1 MEWARAAYELSERH
15 ACRLFEIS
23 RSTVRYRSVRPSQ
36 DALRIR
42 IRELAGVR
50 VRSGY
55 RQIHVLLRREGW
67 QVNHKR
73 VYRLYTD
80 EGLTLKP
87 RRPKRRKSA
96 AARIQPKPPKRAN
109 ERWAMDFIH
118 DTLETG
124 RSVRILSVVDV
135 HTRECLALVPR
146 RSFRGVDVADVL
158 SELGNVRKFPERIN
172 VDNGTEFTSKA
183 LDHWAYWN
191 GVALDFSRPGK
202 PTDNAHVEA
211 FHGTL
216 RRECLSQHWF
226 GNLEDA
232 IRTLEAWRTDY
243 NNHRPHS
250 ALGQL
255 PPAEFRTGGDFTQG
269 RIEPRYSQA

>member
-1 MEWARAAYELSERH
+1 MEWARAAYQLSERR
-15 ACRLFEIS
+15 ACRVLEVS

-36 DALRIR
+36 DALRVR

-67 QVNHKR
+67 RVNHKR
-73 VYRLYTD
+73 VYRLYTE

-96 AARIQPKPPKRAN
+96 ATRIQSTPPREAN

-118 DTLETG
+118 DTLESG
-124 RSVRILSVVDV
+124 RSVRILSVMDV

-146 RSFRGVDVADVL
+146 RSFRGLDVADIL
-158 SELGNVRKFPERIN
+158 SELGGVRKFPERIN
-172 VDNGTEFTSKA
+172 VDNGTEFTSRA

-191 GVALDFSRPGK
+191 KVKLDFSRPGK

-216 RRECLSQHWF
+216 RRECLSQH
-226 GNLEDA
+226 
-232 IRTLEAWRTDY
+232 
-243 NNHRPHS
+243 
-250 ALGQL
+250 
-255 PPAEFRTGGDFTQG
+255 
-269 RIEPRYSQA
+269 

>member
-1 MEWARAAYELSERH
+1 
-15 ACRLFEIS
+15 
-23 RSTVRYRSVRPSQ
+23 
-36 DALRIR
+36 
-42 IRELAGVR
+42 
-50 VRSGY
+50 
-55 RQIHVLLRREGW
+55 
-67 QVNHKR
+67 
-73 VYRLYTD
+73 
-80 EGLTLKP
+80 
-87 RRPKRRKSA
+87 
-96 AARIQPKPPKRAN
+96 
-109 ERWAMDFIH
+109 MDFIH
-118 DTLETG
+118 DTLESG
-124 RSVRILSVVDV
+124 RSVRILSVMDV

-146 RSFRGVDVADVL
+146 RSFRGVDVADIL
-158 SELGNVRKFPERIN
+158 SELGSVRKFPERIN
-172 VDNGTEFTSKA
+172 VDNGTEFTSRA

-226 GNLEDA
+226 GDLEDA
-232 IRTLEAWRTDY
+232 IRTLEAWRMDY

-269 RIEPRYSQA
+269 RIGPLNSHA